1 MRRPPG
7 LPSQAVQPMPSPF
20 LGGRVKDK
28 ASFQQ
33 IPGSLVSMGGWRA
46 RAGAVGGAR
55 AEKWPGQG
63 HRTFCTAGLWVRRR
77 AAGGA
82 VLAGQE
88 VELWAFDPVRTALR
102 VPYPQA
108 LSGLRCLPSLR
119 PSCASSNSLEGGL
132 GSQRPS
138 LTVANASSD
147 TPGSGHKQL
156 GEAAGRRLV

>member
-1 MRRPPG
+1 M
-7 LPSQAVQPMPSPF
+7 
-20 LGGRVKDK
+20 
-28 ASFQQ
+28 
-33 IPGSLVSMGGWRA
+33 
-46 RAGAVGGAR
+46 
-55 AEKWPGQG
+55 
-63 HRTFCTAGLWVRRR
+63 
-77 AAGGA
+77 GGA

-132 GSQRPS
+132 GSQGPS

-147 TPGSGHKQL
+147 SPGSGHKQL
-156 GEAAGRRLV
+156 GEAAGLKMNGKQNPHQRHMYPKETEQQLWTYARPACC